1 MKYNAI
7 VKIAVLGGVAAS
19 FLMGP
24 LALAQVIGDIPVPPV
39 GCKSVGCLVDYL
51 RAMVRWA
58 YIIFFILA
66 VLIFIYVAFLY
77 LTSAGSEEK
86 VKKAKTMLIYALIAL
101 VVAFLAS
108 GFETIIGTF
117 LTNPTA

>member
-1 MKYNAI
+1 MKINAI
-7 VKIAVLGGVAAS
+7 VKKAVVLGTLGIL
-19 FLMGP
+19 LMGP
-24 LALAQVIGDIPVPPV
+24 ATFGQVEPVPIPSV

-51 RAMVRWA
+51 RAIVRWA

-77 LTSAGSEEK
+77 LTSGGSEEK